1 MPGRAFVGTSGW
13 SYTSWRPK
21 FYPEG
26 TKSAQFLRY
35 YATRLARSRSTTPS
49 TTCPRRRTWRSGRPR
64 HPRASSSALKASQQ
78 ITHRKQLR
86 EPAETLPIFFERARL
101 LGERLGPILF
111 QTPPWVKRDD
121 DRLAMFLAAL
131 PRDVRCALEVRD
143 PSWYA
148 PEVYD
153 LLRTANVP
161 LVHAEGEKAPSPVET
176 LGETADFAYTRLR
189 ARDGYTRKAV
199 DAWAARLRAMLDC
212 GQGRVRVLPARRGRL
227 ERPLRGASATRDLI
241 AAAAIGGGL
250 VFIVSAQV
258 AQRRALSR
266 RGATVAD
273 RRRPRCASL
282 RTSSGCPTS
291 SSRSGRDPS

>member
-1 MPGRAFVGTSGW
+1 MTGRSYVGTSGW

-26 TKSAQFLRY
+26 TKSAAFLSY
-35 YATRLARSRSTTPS
+35 YATRLATIEINYTFNHLPTEKNVAEWTAATPEDFVF
-49 TTCPRRRTWRSGRPR
+49 G
-64 HPRASSSALKASQQ
+64 LKASQQ

-101 LGERLGPILF
+101 LGDRLGPILF

-131 PRDVRCALEVRD
+131 PRDVRCVLEVRD

-161 LVHAEGEKAPSPVET
+161 LVHAEGEKSPSPVET
-176 LGETADFAYTRLR
+176 LGSTADFAYARLR
-189 ARDGYTRKAV
+189 NASGYPDDAV
-199 DAWAARLRAMLDC
+199 DAWALRMRDLLDAGKDVYAYFRHDEDGSNALSAERLR
-212 GQGRVRVLPARRGRL
+212 R
-227 ERPLRGASATRDLI
+227 
-241 AAAAIGGGL
+241 AI
-250 VFIVSAQV
+250 S
-258 AQRRALSR
+258 
-266 RGATVAD
+266 
-273 RRRPRCASL
+273 
-282 RTSSGCPTS
+282 
-291 SSRSGRDPS
+291 

>member
-1 MPGRAFVGTSGW
+1 MSGRAFVGTSGW

-26 TKSAQFLRY
+26 TKSAAFLSY
-35 YATRLARSRSTTPS
+35 YATRLATIEINYTFNHLPTEKNVAEWTGATPDDFVF
-49 TTCPRRRTWRSGRPR
+49 G
-64 HPRASSSALKASQQ
+64 LKASQQ

-101 LGERLGPILF
+101 LGTRLGPILF

-131 PRDVRCALEVRD
+131 PRDVRSVLEVRD
-143 PSWYA
+143 PSWYV

-176 LGETADFAYTRLR
+176 LGETADFAYARLR
-189 ARDGYTRKAV
+189 ERNGYTDDAV
-199 DAWAARLRAMLDC
+199 DAWAVRLRAILDS
-212 GQGRVRVLPARRGRL
+212 GKDVYAYFRHDEDGSNALSAERL
-227 ERPLRGASATRDLI
+227 
-241 AAAAIGGGL
+241 
-250 VFIVSAQV
+250 
-258 AQRRALSR
+258 RRAIS
-266 RGATVAD
+266 
-273 RRRPRCASL
+273 
-282 RTSSGCPTS
+282 
-291 SSRSGRDPS
+291 